1 LNVLVKLKAEKS
13 SDSARPPLDLALVVD
28 TSGSMRG
35 DKIRDSKMAAIELI
49 NSLAPNDRVTLI
61 SYSGRVHPR
70 EAHLMD
76 EAGKG
81 MLKAQI
87 SRLNA
92 SGSTALGPA
101 LFTAFDALQTRND
114 GMRLRHVILM
124 SDGRAN
130 VGEKRPEVIGARAAD
145 AFRKGISVTSM
156 GVGLDYN
163 EDLMTRV
170 ADQGGGRYHF
180 IEKSSQIAGLL
191 TDELKGLVGTVARN
205 VVLSFKGSDGI
216 EITKVFGY
224 PVERLEGA
232 SKVRVGFMGS
242 EQSRDIMLRLS
253 INPKLTQVGTAGPIS
268 LGALQVDFVD
278 VNQDHAQAHIL
289 SRISVKAAKN
299 LAAANQTMNQ
309 EVAIRLG
316 ELEAANRVKIA
327 AQRTESG
334 DFDGARRSLG
344 NAIAD
349 LAVQEAE
356 MPSPRLRK
364 KLKQLRRARAE
375 IQQAAGS
382 VSARKSYS
390 KKYKARAYREGKR

>member
-1 LNVLVKLKAEKS
+1 
-13 SDSARPPLDLALVVD
+13 
-28 TSGSMRG
+28 
-35 DKIRDSKMAAIELI
+35 
-49 NSLAPNDRVTLI
+49 
-61 SYSGRVHPR
+61 
-70 EAHLMD
+70 
-76 EAGKG
+76 
-81 MLKAQI
+81 
-87 SRLNA
+87 
-92 SGSTALGPA
+92 
-101 LFTAFDALQTRND
+101 
-114 GMRLRHVILM
+114 
-124 SDGRAN
+124 
-130 VGEKRPEVIGARAAD
+130 
-145 AFRKGISVTSM
+145 
-156 GVGLDYN
+156 
-163 EDLMTRV
+163 
-170 ADQGGGRYHF
+170 
-180 IEKSSQIAGLL
+180 
-191 TDELKGLVGTVARN
+191 
-205 VVLSFKGSDGI
+205 
-216 EITKVFGY
+216 
-224 PVERLEGA
+224 
-232 SKVRVGFMGS
+232 
-242 EQSRDIMLRLS
+242 MLRLS